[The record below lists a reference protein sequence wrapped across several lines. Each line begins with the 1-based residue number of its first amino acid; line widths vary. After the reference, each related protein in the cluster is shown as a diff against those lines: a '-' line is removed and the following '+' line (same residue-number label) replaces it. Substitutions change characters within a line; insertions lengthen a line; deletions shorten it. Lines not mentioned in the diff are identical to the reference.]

1 LGWTEVVHP
10 FHPFRGQRCEILK
23 IRRVSGI
30 ETLIL
35 RHPERGSYAVAR
47 EWTDRADPDPRDP
60 RDLSVRRLD
69 IESLL
74 QLAALIEQLEGSGVV
89 DE

>member
-1 LGWTEVVHP
+1 MGWAEVVHP

-23 IRRVSGI
+23 IRRVAGI

-47 EWTDRADPDPRDP
+47 EWTDRADPDPRDSG
-60 RDLSVRRLD
+60 DLSGRRLD

-74 QLAALIEQLEGSGVV
+74 QLAALIEQLEQSGVV

>member
-1 LGWTEVVHP
+1 LGWAEIVHP

-23 IRRVSGI
+23 VRRVAGV
-30 ETLIL
+30 ETFIL

-47 EWTDRADPDPRDP
+47 EWTDRAEPASQDPSCSP
-60 RDLSVRRLD
+60 LD
-69 IESLL
+69 VERLL
-74 QLAALIEQLEGSGVV
+74 QLAALLGQLNHAKGI

>member
-1 LGWTEVVHP
+1 LGWTEIVHP

-23 IRRVSGI
+23 ARRVAGV

-47 EWTDRADPDPRDP
+47 EWTDRAEPAPQDPFAPSCSRFDVER
-60 RDLSVRRLD
+60 
-69 IESLL
+69 LL
-74 QLAALIEQLEGSGVV
+74 QLAALLEQLDHAKGV

>member
-1 LGWTEVVHP
+1 LGWAEIVHP

-23 IRRVSGI
+23 VRRVAGV
-30 ETLIL
+30 ETFIL

-47 EWTDRADPDPRDP
+47 EWTDRAEPTPYDPSSPPRLHFDV
-60 RDLSVRRLD
+60 DRLV
-69 IESLL
+69 
-74 QLAALIEQLEGSGVV
+74 QLAALIGQLDCAKGV

>member
-1 LGWTEVVHP
+1 LGWAEIVHP

-23 IRRVSGI
+23 IRRVAGV

-47 EWTDRADPDPRDP
+47 EWTDRAEPAPQDP
-60 RDLSVRRLD
+60 SCSQLD
-69 IESLL
+69 VERLL
-74 QLAALIEQLEGSGVV
+74 QLASLVGQLDHAKGV

>member
-1 LGWTEVVHP
+1 MGWAEVVHP

-47 EWTDRADPDPRDP
+47 EWTDRADP
-60 RDLSVRRLD
+60 RDLSVRRLE

-74 QLAALIEQLEGSGVV
+74 QLAVLIEQLEQSEVV